1 MRQISLKFLL
11 FSRLYSFCYAKFIIT
26 QYLQFLNKCILPLFD
41 LFLFWKTFRICFF
54 LLCNQVIYASA
65 WDIEYVSIYRFPNHD
80 AAYAIVSFKSHRNAA
95 LARRKLRPERL
106 FKCNEV
112 HVEWARVDWNP
123 TNVVSRKL

>member
-1 MRQISLKFLL
+1 ML
-11 FSRLYSFCYAKFIIT
+11 
-26 QYLQFLNKCILPLFD
+26 
-41 LFLFWKTFRICFF
+41 ICFF
-54 LLCNQVIYASA
+54 VIQVIYASA

-123 TNVVSRKL
+123 SNVVSKKL

>member
-1 MRQISLKFLL
+1 MIIF
-11 FSRLYSFCYAKFIIT
+11 FCVKYIIT
-26 QYLQFLNKCILPLFD
+26 LIALNNLKKNFV
-41 LFLFWKTFRICFF
+41 FLFFF
-54 LLCNQVIYASA
+54 FVCLYISDFKNIDEFLFVCQVIYASA

-95 LARRKLRPERL
+95 LARRKLRPEKL

-123 TNVVSRKL
+123 SNVVSRVFIFSSVFPC

>member
-1 MRQISLKFLL
+1 M
-11 FSRLYSFCYAKFIIT
+11 
-26 QYLQFLNKCILPLFD
+26 
-41 LFLFWKTFRICFF
+41 
-54 LLCNQVIYASA
+54 IYASA
-65 WDIEYVSIYRFPNHD
+65 WDIEYVSIYRFLNHD

-123 TNVVSRKL
+123 SNVVSGEEQPPEGGSFEPAIISTLDSRLSFFFESCVAFNVFECMHARRFLRCLAENRVVFDRFDT